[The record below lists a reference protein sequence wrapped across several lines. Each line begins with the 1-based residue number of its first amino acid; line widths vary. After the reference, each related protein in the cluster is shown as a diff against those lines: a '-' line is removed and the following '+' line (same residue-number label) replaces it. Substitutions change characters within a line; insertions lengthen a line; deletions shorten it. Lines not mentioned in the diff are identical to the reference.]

1 MTAMN
6 PSDQLR
12 IIGIVMNTAFSDRPS
27 LDRLQ
32 EKPVDLCPMTA
43 EAAACALYHFIQE
56 TYGAG
61 EECSLWSP
69 QQAAK
74 RGYGPFW
81 RVSWEAGPVEWGVL
95 LTLGES
101 MWLTEWELSHDHR
114 PEVVLQ
120 RGDGWYTEPHYR
132 FDVGFFTDLGEP
144 ARILARV
151 QVDRRFDPNH
161 RNRRGEQSESSQWGL
176 RAMESRRHRPQ

>member
-6 PSDQLR
+6 PSVHLR
-12 IIGIVMNTAFSDRPS
+12 VIGIIMNTSFLDRRS

-32 EKPVDLCPMTA
+32 QKPLDLRPMTA
-43 EAAACALYHFIQE
+43 EAAARALYHFIQE

-81 RVSWEAGPVEWGVL
+81 RVSWEAGPVE
-95 LTLGES
+95 
-101 MWLTEWELSHDHR
+101 
-114 PEVVLQ
+114 
-120 RGDGWYTEPHYR
+120 
-132 FDVGFFTDLGEP
+132 
-144 ARILARV
+144 
-151 QVDRRFDPNH
+151 
-161 RNRRGEQSESSQWGL
+161 
-176 RAMESRRHRPQ
+176 